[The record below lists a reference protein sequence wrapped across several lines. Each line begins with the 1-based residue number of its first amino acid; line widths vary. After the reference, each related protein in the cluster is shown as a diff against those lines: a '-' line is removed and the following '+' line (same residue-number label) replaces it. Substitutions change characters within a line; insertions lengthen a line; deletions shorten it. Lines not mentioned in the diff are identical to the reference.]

1 MTHKHLTGAIVSV
14 WRREGY
20 GSTLDQLMTCR
31 LFSAKPSLEPMLANS
46 TRRLR
51 TDSDEIWISIK

>member
-20 GSTLDQLMTCR
+20 GSTLDQL
-31 LFSAKPSLEPMLANS
+31 S
-46 TRRLR
+46 TKIICYLLQGFVIESETRH
-51 TDSDEIWISIK
+51 